1 MQCARRQRCA
11 VKETWNSAIAD
22 KPRDAFVQMQQ
33 RGRNAL
39 RHVITPKFGRYV
51 KGCRTPKLGIAWMEG
66 VTDPINT
73 PLPTRVTG
81 RICFVVRSNGTSVT
95 KICLKSLAS
104 HLPHLK
110 VTQGHRNQRFN
121 RLTFHIATTFLSR
134 IYRFRN
140 KRRFLSYKLQ
150 VFHTPV
156 YRLFKAPHA
165 YTLSGFSWKFW
176 RYITV

>member
-1 MQCARRQRCA
+1 
-11 VKETWNSAIAD
+11 
-22 KPRDAFVQMQQ
+22 MQQ
-33 RGRNAL
+33 QKIKTQNWRRSCSAPAGNVAL
-39 RHVITPKFGRYV
+39 WKKHETQLSLTNRATHLCKCNSVAETPFVMLSPPNLVVTSKDV
-51 KGCRTPKLGIAWMEG
+51 EPPKLGIAWMEG

-140 KRRFLSYKLQ
+140 KRRFLS
-150 VFHTPV
+150 
-156 YRLFKAPHA
+156 
-165 YTLSGFSWKFW
+165 
-176 RYITV
+176 